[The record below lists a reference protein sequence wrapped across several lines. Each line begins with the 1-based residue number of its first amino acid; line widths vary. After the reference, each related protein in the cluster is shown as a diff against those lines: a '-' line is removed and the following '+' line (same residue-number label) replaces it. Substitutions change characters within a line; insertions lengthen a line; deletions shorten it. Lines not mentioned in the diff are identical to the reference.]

1 MCGGECGKP
10 SVDNMK
16 KILFFLESLAGG
28 GAEKVLTDIVCHL
41 DKTKYDITVCTVTDG
56 DVYEKRIAPICRYCS
71 FLKTT
76 DYRAGGIRKA
86 LFWAKLKLIYTLP
99 SKVVYT
105 HFFRERYDIEIA
117 FIEGF
122 ASKIIAASSNRK
134 SKKIAWVHIDL
145 SQNSYADKYYSSLHE
160 QRAAY
165 KRFDRILCVSESVK
179 KAFEQKIFTDA
190 SVCVQYNPVDE
201 KYIRQQAEEPLSMQH
216 PEIGLLLGTVG
227 RLEWQKGYPR
237 LLKCVKRL
245 RDEGHRFTL
254 WIIGKG
260 SQQAE
265 LEQYVHENDLGDV
278 VNLLGFHKNPYN
290 YLNQCD
296 VFICSSYTEGFSTA
310 ATESLILGKPV
321 FTVECAGM
329 QELIG
334 NSHSGVIV
342 PNIDE
347 ALYGLMEKLVSGQF
361 DLAQYT
367 QAAKKRGQ
375 DFSMGT
381 RIAEIDG
388 VLSSL

>member
-1 MCGGECGKP
+1 
-10 SVDNMK
+10 MK

-56 DVYEKRIAPICRYCS
+56 DVYEKRIAPVCRYRS
-71 FLKTT
+71 FLKTA
-76 DYRAGGIRKA
+76 DYRAGGIKQV
-86 LFWAKLKLIYTLP
+86 LFWARIKLIYGLP
-99 SKVVYT
+99 AKVVYK

-122 ASKIIAASSNRK
+122 ATKIIAASPNSK

-145 SQNSYADKYYSSLHE
+145 SQNSYADKYYSNLDE

-165 KRFDRILCVSESVK
+165 KRFNRILCVSESVK
-179 KAFEQKIFTDA
+179 EAFEQKLFSDA

-201 KYIRQQAEEPLSMQH
+201 KYILQQAGEALSVQR
-216 PEIGLLLGTVG
+216 PENGLLLGTVG
-227 RLEWQKGYPR
+227 RLEQQKGYPR
-237 LLKCVKRL
+237 LLKCAKRL

-260 SQQAE
+260 SQQEE

-278 VNLLGFHKNPYN
+278 VKLLGFHKNPYKC
-290 YLNQCD
+290 LNQCD
-296 VFICSSYTEGFSTA
+296 AFICSSYAEGFSTA

-334 NSHSGVIV
+334 DSHSGVIV
-342 PNIDE
+342 PNTDE
-347 ALYGLMEKLVSGQF
+347 ALYDLMEKLVSGQF

-375 DFSMGT
+375 DFSMSM
-381 RIAEIDG
+381 RIAEIDNI
-388 VLSSL
+388 LSSL

>member
-1 MCGGECGKP
+1 
-10 SVDNMK
+10 MK

-56 DVYEKRIAPICRYCS
+56 DIYEKRIAQVCRYCS
-71 FLKTT
+71 FLKTA
-76 DYRAGGIRKA
+76 DYRAGGTKKI
-86 LFWAKLKLIYTLP
+86 LFWAKLKLIYNLP
-99 SKVVYT
+99 PKVVYT

-122 ASKIIAASSNRK
+122 ASKIIAASSNSK
-134 SKKIAWVHIDL
+134 SKKIAWVHTDL
-145 SQNSYADKYYSSLHE
+145 SQNSYADKYYSNLDE

-165 KRFDRILCVSESVK
+165 KRFNRILCVSESVK
-179 KAFEQKIFTDA
+179 EAFEQKLFSDA

-201 KYIRQQAEEPLSMQH
+201 KYILQQAGEALSVQR
-216 PEIGLLLGTVG
+216 PENGLLLGTVG
-227 RLEWQKGYPR
+227 RLEQQKGYPR
-237 LLKCVKRL
+237 LLKCAKRL

-260 SQQAE
+260 SQQEE

-278 VNLLGFHKNPYN
+278 VKLLGFHKNPYKC
-290 YLNQCD
+290 LNQCD
-296 VFICSSYTEGFSTA
+296 AFICSSYAEGFSTA

-334 NSHSGVIV
+334 DSHSGVIV
-342 PNIDE
+342 PNTDE
-347 ALYGLMEKLVSGQF
+347 ALYDLMEKLVSGQF

-375 DFSMGT
+375 DFSMSM
-381 RIAEIDG
+381 RIAEIDNI
-388 VLSSL
+388 LSSL

>member
-1 MCGGECGKP
+1 M
-10 SVDNMK
+10 
-16 KILFFLESLAGG
+16 
-28 GAEKVLTDIVCHL
+28 
-41 DKTKYDITVCTVTDG
+41 
-56 DVYEKRIAPICRYCS
+56 
-71 FLKTT
+71 
-76 DYRAGGIRKA
+76 
-86 LFWAKLKLIYTLP
+86 
-99 SKVVYT
+99 
-105 HFFRERYDIEIA
+105 
-117 FIEGF
+117 
-122 ASKIIAASSNRK
+122 
-134 SKKIAWVHIDL
+134 
-145 SQNSYADKYYSSLHE
+145 
-160 QRAAY
+160 
-165 KRFDRILCVSESVK
+165 
-179 KAFEQKIFTDA
+179 
-190 SVCVQYNPVDE
+190 
-201 KYIRQQAEEPLSMQH
+201 
-216 PEIGLLLGTVG
+216 
-227 RLEWQKGYPR
+227 
-237 LLKCVKRL
+237 
-245 RDEGHRFTL
+245 
-254 WIIGKG
+254 
-260 SQQAE
+260 
-265 LEQYVHENDLGDV
+265 GDV

-375 DFSMGT
+375 DFSMDT

>member
-1 MCGGECGKP
+1 M
-10 SVDNMK
+10 
-16 KILFFLESLAGG
+16 
-28 GAEKVLTDIVCHL
+28 LTDIVCHL

-56 DVYEKRIAPICRYCS
+56 DVYEKRIAQVCRYCS
-71 FLKTT
+71 FLKTA
-76 DYRAGGIRKA
+76 DYRAGGTKKI
-86 LFWAKLKLIYTLP
+86 LFWAKLKLIYNLP
-99 SKVVYT
+99 PKVVYT

-122 ASKIIAASSNRK
+122 ASKIIAASSNSK
-134 SKKIAWVHIDL
+134 SKKIAWVHTDL
-145 SQNSYADKYYSSLHE
+145 SQNSYADKYYSSLHK

-179 KAFEQKIFTDA
+179 KAFEQKLFTDA

-237 LLKCVKRL
+237 LLTCVKRL

-265 LEQYVHENDLGDV
+265 LEQYVHENDLGNV
-278 VNLLGFHKNPYN
+278 VKLLGFHKNPYN

-296 VFICSSYTEGFSTA
+296 AFICSSYTEGFSTA

-334 NSHSGVIV
+334 DSHSGVIV
-342 PNIDE
+342 PNTDE
-347 ALYGLMEKLVSGQF
+347 ALYGLMEKLMSGQF

-367 QAAKKRGQ
+367 QAAKKRGK
-375 DFSMGT
+375 DFGMGT

>member
-1 MCGGECGKP
+1 
-10 SVDNMK
+10 MK

-56 DVYEKRIAPICRYCS
+56 DIYEKCIAPVCRYRS
-71 FLKTT
+71 FLKTA
-76 DYRAGGIRKA
+76 DYRAGGIKKV
-86 LFWAKLKLIYTLP
+86 LFWASIKLIYSLP
-99 SKVVYT
+99 SKVVYK
-105 HFFRERYDIEIA
+105 HFFRERYDVEIA

-122 ASKIIAASSNRK
+122 ATKIIAASPNSK
-134 SKKIAWVHIDL
+134 SKKIAWVHTDL
-145 SQNSYADKYYSSLHE
+145 SQNSYADKYYSNLDE
-160 QRAAY
+160 QCAAY

-179 KAFEQKIFTDA
+179 EAFEQKLFSDA

-201 KYIRQQAEEPLSMQH
+201 KYILQQAEETLSMQR
-216 PEIGLLLGTVG
+216 PENELLLGTVG
-227 RLEWQKGYPR
+227 RLEQQKGYPR
-237 LLKCVKRL
+237 LLKCVKKL
-245 RDEGHRFTL
+245 YDEGHRFTL

-260 SQQAE
+260 SQQEE

-278 VNLLGFHKNPYN
+278 VKLLGFHKNPYK

-296 VFICSSYTEGFSTA
+296 AFICSSYAEGFSTA
-310 ATESLILGKPV
+310 ATESLILRKPV

-334 NSHSGVIV
+334 DSDSGVIV
-342 PNIDE
+342 PNTDE
-347 ALYGLMEKLVSGQF
+347 ALYDLMEKLVSGQF

-375 DFSMGT
+375 DFSMST
-381 RIAEIDG
+381 RIAEIDSI
-388 VLSSL
+388 LSSL

>member
-1 MCGGECGKP
+1 
-10 SVDNMK
+10 MK

-56 DVYEKRIAPICRYCS
+56 DVYEKRIAPVCRHRS
-71 FLKTT
+71 FLKTA
-76 DYRAGGIRKA
+76 DYRAGGIKKV
-86 LFWAKLKLIYTLP
+86 LFWARIKLIYSLP
-99 SKVVYT
+99 AKVVYK
-105 HFFRERYDIEIA
+105 HFFKEHYDTEIA

-122 ASKIIAASSNRK
+122 ATKIVAASSNRK
-134 SKKIAWVHIDL
+134 SKKIAWVHTDL

-179 KAFEQKIFTDA
+179 KAFEQKLFTDA

-201 KYIRQQAEEPLSMQH
+201 KYILQQAEKSLPMQH

-227 RLEWQKGYPR
+227 RLEWQKGYLR

-245 RDEGHRFTL
+245 RDEGYCFTL

-278 VNLLGFHKNPYN
+278 IKLLGFHKNPYN

-296 VFICSSYTEGFSTA
+296 AFICSSYAEGLSTA

-334 NSHSGVIV
+334 DSHSGVIA
-342 PNIDE
+342 PNTDE
-347 ALYGLMEKLVSGQF
+347 ALYDLMGKLVSGQF

-367 QAAKKRGQ
+367 QAAKKRGR
-375 DFSMGT
+375 DFNMST

>member
-1 MCGGECGKP
+1 
-10 SVDNMK
+10 MK

-41 DKTKYDITVCTVTDG
+41 DKTKYDITVCTATDG
-56 DVYEKRIAPICRYCS
+56 DVYEKCIAPVCRYRS
-71 FLKTT
+71 FLKTA
-76 DYRAGGIRKA
+76 DYRAGGIKKV
-86 LFWAKLKLIYTLP
+86 LFWARIKLIYSLP
-99 SKVVYT
+99 AKVVYK
-105 HFFRERYDIEIA
+105 HFFREHYDIEIA

-122 ASKIIAASSNRK
+122 ATKIIAASPNSK
-134 SKKIAWVHIDL
+134 SKKIAWVHTDL
-145 SQNSYADKYYSSLHE
+145 SQNSYADKYYSNLDE
-160 QRAAY
+160 QRVAY

-179 KAFEQKIFTDA
+179 EAFEQKLFSDA

-201 KYIRQQAEEPLSMQH
+201 KYILQQAGEALSVQR
-216 PEIGLLLGTVG
+216 PENGLLLGTVG
-227 RLEWQKGYPR
+227 RLEQQKGYPR
-237 LLKCVKRL
+237 LLKCAKRL

-260 SQQAE
+260 SQQE
-265 LEQYVHENDLGDV
+265 EFEQYVHENDLGDV
-278 VNLLGFHKNPYN
+278 VKLLGFHKNPYK

-296 VFICSSYTEGFSTA
+296 AFICSSYAEGFSTA

-334 NSHSGVIV
+334 DSHSGVIA
-342 PNIDE
+342 PNTDE
-347 ALYGLMEKLVSGQF
+347 ALYDLMEKLVSGQF

-375 DFSMGT
+375 DFSMSM
-381 RIAEIDG
+381 RIAEIDNI
-388 VLSSL
+388 LSSL

>member
-1 MCGGECGKP
+1 
-10 SVDNMK
+10 MK

-56 DVYEKRIAPICRYCS
+56 DVYEKRIAQVCRYCS
-71 FLKTT
+71 FLKTA
-76 DYRAGGIRKA
+76 DYRAGGTKKI
-86 LFWAKLKLIYTLP
+86 LFWARIKLIYGLP
-99 SKVVYT
+99 AKVVYK

-122 ASKIIAASSNRK
+122 ATKIIAASPNSK
-134 SKKIAWVHIDL
+134 SKKIAWVHTDL
-145 SQNSYADKYYSSLHE
+145 SQNSYADKYYSNLDE

-165 KRFDRILCVSESVK
+165 KRFNRILCVSESVK
-179 KAFEQKIFTDA
+179 EAFEQKLFSDA

-201 KYIRQQAEEPLSMQH
+201 KYILQQAGEALSVQR
-216 PEIGLLLGTVG
+216 PENGLLLGTVG
-227 RLEWQKGYPR
+227 RLEQQKGYPR
-237 LLKCVKRL
+237 LLKCAKRL

-260 SQQAE
+260 SQQEE

-278 VNLLGFHKNPYN
+278 VKLLGFHKNPYKC
-290 YLNQCD
+290 LNQCD
-296 VFICSSYTEGFSTA
+296 AFICSSYAEGFSTA

-334 NSHSGVIV
+334 DSHCGVIV
-342 PNIDE
+342 PNTDE
-347 ALYGLMEKLVSGQF
+347 ALYDLMEKLVSGQF

-375 DFSMGT
+375 DFSMSM
-381 RIAEIDG
+381 RIAEIDNI
-388 VLSSL
+388 LSSL

>member
-1 MCGGECGKP
+1 
-10 SVDNMK
+10 MK
-16 KILFFLESLAGG
+16 KVLFFLESLAGG
-28 GAEKVLTDIVCHL
+28 GAEKVLADIVCHL

-56 DVYEKRIAPICRYCS
+56 DVYEKRIAPVCRYRS
-71 FLKTT
+71 FLKTA
-76 DYRAGGIRKA
+76 DYRAGGIKKV
-86 LFWAKLKLIYTLP
+86 LFWARLKLIYSLP
-99 SKVVYT
+99 SKFVHK
-105 HFFRERYDIEIA
+105 HFFKEHYDIEIA

-122 ASKIIAASSNRK
+122 ATKIVAASPNSK
-134 SKKIAWVHIDL
+134 SKKIAWVHTDL
-145 SQNSYADKYYSSLHE
+145 SQNSYADKCYSSLDE

-179 KAFEQKIFTDA
+179 GAFEQKLFSDA

-201 KYIRQQAEEPLSMQH
+201 KYILQQAEEPLSMQH
-216 PEIGLLLGTVG
+216 PGSGLLLGTVG

-245 RDEGHRFTL
+245 CDEGHHFTL

-260 SQQAE
+260 SQQEA
-265 LEQYVHENDLGDV
+265 LERYVHENDLDDAV
-278 VNLLGFHKNPYN
+278 KLLGFHKNPYK

-296 VFICSSYTEGFSTA
+296 AFICSSYAEGFSTA

-334 NSHSGVIV
+334 DSDSGVIV
-342 PNIDE
+342 PNTDE
-347 ALYGLMEKLVSGQF
+347 ALYDLMEKLVSGQF

-375 DFSMGT
+375 DFSMST
-381 RIAEIDG
+381 RIAEIDNI
-388 VLSSL
+388 LSSL

>member
-1 MCGGECGKP
+1 
-10 SVDNMK
+10 MK
-16 KILFFLESLAGG
+16 KVLFFLESLAGG

-56 DVYEKRIAPICRYCS
+56 DVYEKCIAPVCRYRS
-71 FLKTT
+71 FLKTA
-76 DYRAGGIRKA
+76 DYRAGGIKKV
-86 LFWAKLKLIYTLP
+86 LFWARIKLIYSLP
-99 SKVVYT
+99 AKVVYK
-105 HFFRERYDIEIA
+105 HFFREHYDIEIA

-122 ASKIIAASSNRK
+122 ATKIIAASPNSK
-134 SKKIAWVHIDL
+134 SKKIAWVHTDL
-145 SQNSYADKYYSSLHE
+145 SQNSYADKYYSNLDE
-160 QRAAY
+160 QRVAY

-179 KAFEQKIFTDA
+179 EAFEQKLFSDA

-201 KYIRQQAEEPLSMQH
+201 KYILQQAGEALSVQR
-216 PEIGLLLGTVG
+216 PENGLLLGTVG
-227 RLEWQKGYPR
+227 RLEQQKGYPR
-237 LLKCVKRL
+237 LLKCAKRL

-260 SQQAE
+260 SQQE
-265 LEQYVHENDLGDV
+265 EFEQYVHENDLGDV
-278 VNLLGFHKNPYN
+278 VKLLGFHKNPYK

-296 VFICSSYTEGFSTA
+296 AFICSSYVEGFSTA

-334 NSHSGVIV
+334 DSDSGVIV
-342 PNIDE
+342 PNTDE

-367 QAAKKRGQ
+367 QAAKKRRQ
-375 DFSMGT
+375 DFSMST
-381 RIAEIDG
+381 RIAEIDNI
-388 VLSSL
+388 LSSL

>member
-1 MCGGECGKP
+1 
-10 SVDNMK
+10 MK
-16 KILFFLESLAGG
+16 KVLFFLESLAGG

-56 DVYEKRIAPICRYCS
+56 DVYEKCIAPVCRYRS
-71 FLKTT
+71 FLKTA
-76 DYRAGGIRKA
+76 DYRAGGIKKV
-86 LFWAKLKLIYTLP
+86 LFWARIKLIYSLP
-99 SKVVYT
+99 AKVVYK
-105 HFFRERYDIEIA
+105 HFFREHYDIEIA

-122 ASKIIAASSNRK
+122 ATKIIAASPNSK
-134 SKKIAWVHIDL
+134 SKKIAWVHTDL
-145 SQNSYADKYYSSLHE
+145 SQNSYADKYYSNLDE
-160 QRAAY
+160 QRVAY

-179 KAFEQKIFTDA
+179 EAFEQKLFSDA

-201 KYIRQQAEEPLSMQH
+201 KYILQQAGEALSVQR
-216 PEIGLLLGTVG
+216 PENGLLLGTVG
-227 RLEWQKGYPR
+227 RLEQQKGYPR
-237 LLKCVKRL
+237 LLKCAKRL

-260 SQQAE
+260 SQQE
-265 LEQYVHENDLGDV
+265 EFEQYVHENDLGDV
-278 VNLLGFHKNPYN
+278 VKLLGFHKNPYK

-296 VFICSSYTEGFSTA
+296 AFICSSYAEGFSTA

-334 NSHSGVIV
+334 DSDSGVIV
-342 PNIDE
+342 PNTDE

-367 QAAKKRGQ
+367 QAAKKRRQ
-375 DFSMGT
+375 DFSMST
-381 RIAEIDG
+381 RIAEIDNI
-388 VLSSL
+388 LSSL

>member
-1 MCGGECGKP
+1 
-10 SVDNMK
+10 MK

-56 DVYEKRIAPICRYCS
+56 DIYEKCIAPVCRYRS
-71 FLKTT
+71 FLKTA
-76 DYRAGGIRKA
+76 DYRAGDIKQV
-86 LFWAKLKLIYTLP
+86 LFWARIKLIYGLP
-99 SKVVYT
+99 AKVVYK

-122 ASKIIAASSNRK
+122 ATKIIAASPNSK
-134 SKKIAWVHIDL
+134 SKKIAWVHTDL
-145 SQNSYADKYYSSLHE
+145 SQNSYADKYYSNLDE

-165 KRFDRILCVSESVK
+165 KRFNRILCVSESVK
-179 KAFEQKIFTDA
+179 EAFEQKLFSDA

-201 KYIRQQAEEPLSMQH
+201 KYILQQAGEALSVQR
-216 PEIGLLLGTVG
+216 PENGLLLGTVG
-227 RLEWQKGYPR
+227 RLEQQKGYPR
-237 LLKCVKRL
+237 LLKCAKRL

-260 SQQAE
+260 SQQEE

-278 VNLLGFHKNPYN
+278 VKLLGFHKNPYKC
-290 YLNQCD
+290 LNQCD
-296 VFICSSYTEGFSTA
+296 AFICSSYAEGFSTA

-334 NSHSGVIV
+334 DSHSGVIV
-342 PNIDE
+342 PNTDE
-347 ALYGLMEKLVSGQF
+347 ALYDLMEKLVSGQF

-375 DFSMGT
+375 DFSMSM
-381 RIAEIDG
+381 RIAEIDNI
-388 VLSSL
+388 LSSL

>member
-1 MCGGECGKP
+1 M
-10 SVDNMK
+10 
-16 KILFFLESLAGG
+16 
-28 GAEKVLTDIVCHL
+28 LTDIVCHL

-56 DVYEKRIAPICRYCS
+56 DVYEKRIAQVCRYCS
-71 FLKTT
+71 FLKTA
-76 DYRAGGIRKA
+76 DYRAGGIKKI
-86 LFWAKLKLIYTLP
+86 LFWAKLKLIYSLP
-99 SKVVYT
+99 AKVVYK
-105 HFFRERYDIEIA
+105 HFFKEHYDTEIA

-122 ASKIIAASSNRK
+122 ATKIVAASSNRK
-134 SKKIAWVHIDL
+134 SKKIAWVHTDL
-145 SQNSYADKYYSSLHE
+145 SQNSYADKYYSSLHK

-179 KAFEQKIFTDA
+179 KAFEQKLFTDA

-237 LLKCVKRL
+237 LLTCVKRL

-265 LEQYVHENDLGDV
+265 LEQYVHENDLGNV
-278 VNLLGFHKNPYN
+278 VKLLGFHKNPYN

-296 VFICSSYTEGFSTA
+296 AFICSSYTEGFSTA

-334 NSHSGVIV
+334 DSHSGVIV
-342 PNIDE
+342 PNTNE
-347 ALYGLMEKLVSGQF
+347 ALYGLMEKLMSGQF

-367 QAAKKRGQ
+367 QAAKKRGK
-375 DFSMGT
+375 DFGMGT

-388 VLSSL
+388 VLASL

>member
-1 MCGGECGKP
+1 
-10 SVDNMK
+10 MK

-56 DVYEKRIAPICRYCS
+56 DVYEKRIAQVCRYCS
-71 FLKTT
+71 FLKTA
-76 DYRAGGIRKA
+76 DYRAGGTKKI
-86 LFWAKLKLIYTLP
+86 LFWARIKLIYGLP
-99 SKVVYT
+99 AKVVYK
-105 HFFRERYDIEIA
+105 HFFRESYDIEIA

-122 ASKIIAASSNRK
+122 ATKIIAASPNSK

-145 SQNSYADKYYSSLHE
+145 SQNSYADKYYSNLDE

-165 KRFDRILCVSESVK
+165 KRFNRILCVSESVK
-179 KAFEQKIFTDA
+179 EAFEQKLFSDA

-201 KYIRQQAEEPLSMQH
+201 KYILQQAGEALSVQR
-216 PEIGLLLGTVG
+216 PENGLLLGTVG
-227 RLEWQKGYPR
+227 RLEQQKGYPR
-237 LLKCVKRL
+237 LLKCAKRL

-260 SQQAE
+260 SQQEE

-278 VNLLGFHKNPYN
+278 VKLLGFHKNPYKC
-290 YLNQCD
+290 LNQCD
-296 VFICSSYTEGFSTA
+296 AFICSSYAEGFSTA

-334 NSHSGVIV
+334 DSHSGVIV
-342 PNIDE
+342 PNTDE
-347 ALYGLMEKLVSGQF
+347 ALYDLMEKLVSGQF

-375 DFSMGT
+375 DFSMSM
-381 RIAEIDG
+381 RIAEIDNI
-388 VLSSL
+388 LSSL